1 MLSIQR
7 RHPIISYTTNRKYW
21 SPQLQILNLVC
32 LFHSFFKQIE
42 LIQVKVHS
50 FLHDYSYITGI
61 YGLWRCQT
69 SASPKFTQAK
79 LGVIIQETWDFEAN
93 ITVSLKQSLSAT
105 IVLINNSHLKGDF
118 LWEQPQLSA
127 PSINRHRHTT
137 SSRLCWGCNRR

>member
-1 MLSIQR
+1 
-7 RHPIISYTTNRKYW
+7 
-21 SPQLQILNLVC
+21 

-118 LWEQPQLSA
+118 L
-127 PSINRHRHTT
+127 
-137 SSRLCWGCNRR
+137 